1 MFVSLFIQTL
11 VVIVVC
17 TAVGQIAYTICTK
30 GKK

>member
-11 VVIVVC
+11 IVIVVC
-17 TAVGQIAYTICTK
+17 TAIGQIAHSICTK